1 LFVGKAKVTGAV
13 DREALVELLQRPV
26 DALGYELVDLDVRI
40 GGEGLLRVYIDHPDG
55 ITLAD
60 CEAVSRQISAFLDVE
75 DPLPGHYVL
84 EVSSPGVERRL
95 RTLEHFA
102 RFAGSEVKVE
112 LKRKTDGRRKL
123 RGELLGVDD
132 NRVVVDVEGQPW
144 RLRVDEIAKANLIA
158 ES

>member
-1 LFVGKAKVTGAV
+1 MTGAV
-13 DREALVELLQRPV
+13 DREALVELLQQPV
-26 DALGYELVDLDVRI
+26 EALGYELVDLDVRV
-40 GGEGLLRVYIDHPDG
+40 GGESLLRVYIDHADG

-112 LKRKTDGRRKL
+112 LERKTDGRRKL
-123 RGELLGVDD
+123 RGELLGVEDG
-132 NRVVVDVEGQPW
+132 RVVVDVEGEPW
-144 RLRVDEIAKANLIA
+144 RLRINEIAKANLIA
-158 ES
+158 EA